1 MAFSAALALTDLNDF
16 LGPSQE
22 CIKPVTVIEEEEE
35 SKSSGKIEGAASVSA
50 RSMKT
55 SYSAAHSVCHELT

>member
-22 CIKPVTVIEEEEE
+22 CIKPVNVVEEPET
-35 SKSSGKIEGAASVSA
+35 SKEKDAGAAAVSNLRA
-50 RSMKT
+50 TTVAGFEGGLDHVPSF
-55 SYSAAHSVCHELT
+55 